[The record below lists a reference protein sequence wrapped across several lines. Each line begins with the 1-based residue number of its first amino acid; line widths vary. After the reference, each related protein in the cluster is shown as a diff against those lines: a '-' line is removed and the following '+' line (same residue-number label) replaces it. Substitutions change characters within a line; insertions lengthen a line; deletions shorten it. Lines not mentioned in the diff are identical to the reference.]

1 MDQPKEGP
9 AGRFDPYS
17 PYVRGL
23 EHLLEVVGPQHPC
36 YLDLLV
42 CQQQLYENICHT
54 REYGD
59 TETLRAARALIVRRL
74 NALALAVLGVSYN
87 ELCGLNVY
95 LTAGTG

>member
-1 MDQPKEGP
+1 MDQSPRDP

-23 EHLLEVVGPQHPC
+23 EHLLEVVGKKHPC

-42 CQQQLYENICHT
+42 CQQQLYENICHP
-54 REYGD
+54 RAYGD

-95 LTAGTG
+95 LNAGS